1 MKFLKNMDTRYYD
14 YNLTPEQKPI
24 EKIVNSERLG
34 GSLKHKFKN

>member
-24 EKIVNSERLG
+24 EKIVNSERRWQLETQV
-34 GSLKHKFKN
+34 